1 MLLMNTTA
9 KLQKDKDLFRL
20 KEHYKAELWD
30 LHIDNYDAV
39 RDLLV
44 AAINETIKL
53 GERYEHL

>member
-1 MLLMNTTA
+1 MNTTA